1 MSRYGI
7 MIMCATPQD
16 VARLIGAA
24 ESLGL
29 QAGGNYPATGGSAAP
44 LPPASPT
51 VAPAMP
57 PSGLP
62 PAPPTPPVVPPP
74 APPAAAP
81 PPAPA
86 PAPNAGNAVSP
97 SDQQQ
102 MVEAMGAYIKQHG
115 PEMAMKAFAVYQCP
129 QNVGALTPQQFS
141 TMLQVFRSMQP
152 MP

>member
-29 QAGGNYPATGGSAAP
+29 QAGGNYPATGGSAGP
-44 LPPASPT
+44 MTASPAT
-51 VAPAMP
+51 
-57 PSGLP
+57 
-62 PAPPTPPVVPPP
+62 PP
-74 APPAAAP
+74 APPAAPLAP
-81 PPAPA
+81 PSASGPPPIPAASAPIAPAPVPPAP
-86 PAPNAGNAVSP
+86 PAASP
-97 SDQQQ
+97 GVGPTEQQQ

-115 PEMAMKAFAVYQCP
+115 PEMAMKAFALYQCP
-129 QNVGALTPQQFS
+129 QNLGTATPQQFS